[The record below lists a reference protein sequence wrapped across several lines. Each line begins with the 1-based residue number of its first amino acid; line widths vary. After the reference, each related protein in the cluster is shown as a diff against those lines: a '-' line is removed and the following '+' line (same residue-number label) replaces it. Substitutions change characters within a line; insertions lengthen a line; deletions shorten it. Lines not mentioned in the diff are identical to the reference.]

1 MNRKR
6 SRCFYLPYEAAGS
19 LSILPGP
26 TAILLMIVS
35 ISAGA
40 DAPVLCQ
47 FDVILWAWED
57 ALPYIGTDGIT
68 YA

>member
-6 SRCFYLPYEAAGS
+6 PRCFYLPYEAAGS

-47 FDVILWAWED
+47 FDVIL
-57 ALPYIGTDGIT
+57 
-68 YA
+68 